1 MFSLKTL
8 KIRTKLWLIAALA
21 ILALAASMA
30 TSIYRLDA
38 MLMSEKELKT
48 RNLVETACG
57 VLEHYYNLSKTGGM
71 SESDAKNSAISAIKS
86 LRYEKGDYFWINDMH
101 PTMIMHPDKPELN
114 GKDLSDYKDANGKKL
129 FVDVVETVGK
139 KNAGFVYY
147 YWDKD
152 GSNKPIRKVSYVKGF
167 APWGWVI
174 GSGIYLDD
182 VEAVFY
188 AGVRHNILMLVL
200 ITALFG
206 AVAWWISVSIVS
218 PMGAEPAYVAGIVR
232 EVAEGNL
239 ALSFDS
245 DEKHGETLLGVVK
258 NMVAS
263 LNRMVGK
270 VGKSAAELS
279 LVSGNLSVAAER
291 VVSAT
296 QVQSGSISGTSSAIN
311 EISASLKEVTLWV
324 DNLSRSATE
333 SSSSILEMS
342 ASNDEVAQNMGD
354 LSNSVEDVSS
364 SIFQMSATIRQ
375 VSSGVASLLDATTT
389 TAVSVSDMD
398 DSIQQV
404 EKHATDTAG
413 ITDAVR
419 QDAERGKE
427 AVEATIAG
435 ICEIRRSAQTTAEV
449 IATLSERVSDIGA
462 IITVIDEV
470 AEQTNLLALNA
481 AIIAAQAGEH
491 GKGFAVVA
499 DEIKELAERTRS
511 STREIGQV
519 ISGVQEGTRRAVE
532 TINKAEKSIADG
544 EELSAVAGAA
554 LYKIV
559 AEAQTASGQ
568 MAEIAHATV
577 EQARGSQSIRD
588 AMVQVADL
596 VEQFVIATQEQSQ
609 GSELIMAA
617 VEKMKDLSTQ
627 VRSSTLEQS
636 KVGALVT
643 QSMTNITSMIEQ
655 IKRACDEQSRGSEQ
669 IVAAIEDIQHSSQA
683 NLDTTAI
690 MNEAATS
697 LAHQVELLHIEMQAF
712 RI

>member
-1 MFSLKTL
+1 MFSLKAQ

-21 ILALAASMA
+21 IVALATSMA
-30 TSIYRLDA
+30 VSIYRLDK
-38 MLMSEKELKT
+38 MLISEKELKT
-48 RNLVETACG
+48 RNLVETAYG
-57 VLEHYYNLSKTGGM
+57 VIEHFYNLAKAGGM
-71 SESDAKNSAISAIKS
+71 SESDAKNAALSLIKT
-86 LRYEKGDYFWINDMH
+86 LRYEKDDYFWINDMH
-101 PTMIMHPDKPELN
+101 PTMIMHPYKPELD

-139 KNAGFVYY
+139 KNAGFLYY
-147 YWDKD
+147 FWEKQ
-152 GSNKPIRKVSYVKGF
+152 GFNKPVRKVSYVKGF

-182 VEAVFY
+182 VADVFY
-188 AGVRHNILMLVL
+188 AGVRQDILILVL
-200 ITALFG
+200 ITAIFG
-206 AVAWWISVSIVS
+206 AVAWLISISIVS
-218 PMGAEPAYVAGIVR
+218 PMGAEPAFVAGIVR
-232 EVAEGNL
+232 EVAQGNL
-239 ALSFDS
+239 ALSFNS
-245 DEKHGETLLGVVK
+245 DEKHADTLLGVVK

-263 LNRMVGK
+263 LNKMVGK
-270 VGKSAAELS
+270 VGRSAAELS
-279 LVSGNLSVAAER
+279 QVSGKLTDAADR

-296 QVQSGSISGTSSAIN
+296 QVQSSGISGTSSAIN

-324 DNLSRSATE
+324 DHLSRSATE

-354 LSNSVEDVSS
+354 LSNSVEEVST

-389 TAVSVSDMD
+389 TALSVNEMD
-398 DSIQQV
+398 DSIKQV
-404 EKHATDTAG
+404 EMHATDTAA

-435 ICEIRRSAQTTAEV
+435 IGEIRRSAQITAEV
-449 IATLSERVSDIGA
+449 IATLSERVRDIGA

-491 GKGFAVVA
+491 GKGFAVVGH
-499 DEIKELAERTRS
+499 EIKQLSERTRS

-519 ISGVQEGTRRAVE
+519 IKGVQEGTRRAVE
-532 TINKAEKSIADG
+532 TINKAEKSIAHG
-544 EELSAVAGAA
+544 EELSVDAGAA
-554 LYKIV
+554 LNKIV
-559 AEAQTASGQ
+559 AEAQKASEQ
-568 MAEIAHATV
+568 MAEIARATV
-577 EQARGSQSIRD
+577 EQAGGSQSIRD
-588 AMVQVADL
+588 AMIQVADL
-596 VEQFVIATQEQSQ
+596 VEQFVMASQEQAQ
-609 GSELIMAA
+609 GSGLIIAA
-617 VEKMKDLSTQ
+617 VERMKNLSSQ

-643 QSMTNITSMIEQ
+643 QSMANITSMIQQ

-669 IVAAIEDIQHSSQA
+669 IVAAIEDIQHSTQV

-690 MNEAATS
+690 MNAAATS
-697 LAHQVELLHIEMQAF
+697 LARQVELLHLEMQAF
-712 RI
+712 QV

>member
-1 MFSLKTL
+1 MFSLKEQ

-21 ILALAASMA
+21 ILALAASMVA
-30 TSIYRLDA
+30 SIYRLNA
-38 MLMSEKELKT
+38 MLISEKELKT
-48 RNLVETACG
+48 RNLVETAYG
-57 VLEHYYNLSKTGGM
+57 VLEHYYNLTKAGGM
-71 SESDAKNSAISAIKS
+71 SEGDAKNNALSVIKT
-86 LRYEKGDYFWINDMH
+86 LRYEKDDYFWINDMH
-101 PTMIMHPDKPELN
+101 PTMIMHPYKSELD

-129 FVDVVETVGK
+129 FVDVVETVAK

-147 YWDKD
+147 FWEKQ
-152 GSNKPIRKVSYVKGF
+152 GKSVKKVSYVKGF

-182 VEAVFY
+182 VADVFY
-188 AGVRHNILMLVL
+188 AGVRQNILILVL

-206 AVAWWISVSIVS
+206 AVAWLISISIVS

-232 EVAEGNL
+232 EVAQGNL
-239 ALSFDS
+239 ALSFNS
-245 DEKHGETLLGVVK
+245 DEKRSDTLLGVVK

-263 LNRMVGK
+263 LNKMVGK
-270 VGKSAAELS
+270 VGSSAAELS
-279 LVSGNLSVAAER
+279 LVSGKLSDAADR

-296 QVQSGSISGTSSAIN
+296 QVQSSAISGTSSAIN

-324 DNLSRSATE
+324 DNLSISAVE

-342 ASNDEVAQNMGD
+342 ASNDEVAQNMGV
-354 LSNSVEDVSS
+354 LTNSVEEVSS

-375 VSSGVASLLDATTT
+375 VSSGVSSLLDATTT
-389 TAVSVSDMD
+389 TALSVSEMD
-398 DSIQQV
+398 DSFKQV
-404 EKHATDTAG
+404 EMHATDTAG

-435 ICEIRRSAQTTAEV
+435 ICEIRRSAQITSEV
-449 IATLSERVSDIGA
+449 IATLSERVRDIGV

-499 DEIKELAERTRS
+499 DEIKQLAARTRS

-519 ISGVQEGTRRAVE
+519 IKGVQEGTGRAVE
-532 TINKAEKSIADG
+532 TIDKAEKSIANG
-544 EELSAVAGAA
+544 EGLSAVAGTA

-559 AEAQTASGQ
+559 TEAQKASGQ
-568 MAEIAHATV
+568 MAEIARATV
-577 EQARGSQSIRD
+577 EQAKGSQSIRD

-596 VEQFVIATQEQSQ
+596 VEQFAMASQEQAQ
-609 GSELIMAA
+609 GSELIIAA
-617 VEKMKDLSTQ
+617 VERMKDLSSQ

-643 QSMTNITSMIEQ
+643 QSMANITSMIQQ

-669 IVAAIEDIQHSSQA
+669 IVAAIEDIQHSTQA

-690 MNEAATS
+690 MNEAATN
-697 LAHQVELLHIEMQAF
+697 LAHQVELLHQEMQSF
-712 RI
+712 QV